1 MYEPS
6 TIESGHVS
14 AGDILGRT
22 AGWGESP
29 GSGWDGPHLHF
40 VVSNRS
46 DGGYNTSRPDYDPNP
61 RIDAALAAE
70 TPLAP
75 NERRSTDSPAGGN
88 PQPFIHQ
95 EVSMYIK
102 IKGKAGARRGGTYV
116 VFADGDGKY
125 SAVFIG
131 TGGPADLVAVTDDRQ
146 ITALQER
153 ISGLA

>member
-1 MYEPS
+1 
-6 TIESGHVS
+6 
-14 AGDILGRT
+14 
-22 AGWGESP
+22 
-29 GSGWDGPHLHF
+29 
-40 VVSNRS
+40 
-46 DGGYNTSRPDYDPNP
+46 
-61 RIDAALAAE
+61 
-70 TPLAP
+70 
-75 NERRSTDSPAGGN
+75 
-88 PQPFIHQ
+88 
-95 EVSMYIK
+95 MYIK